1 MILFINHNLCL
12 QKVHFAVYV
21 NSLTYLCGCK
31 IKVHDLVFCLI
42 NFKKYRN
49 PAKVN
54 HEGQYCSA
62 FMVQFENCMFASQSM
77 HPGNNLK
84 GCSCSS
90 SRSDPYLAWISLLHI
105 KLFSTPCSPTA
116 KILHIL
122 KTKLLSIPV
131 YSSPCFLLKIMDLE
145 ISWTSFFVGL
155 SNVLIRKSGPST
167 DQRQLNLMIWYYL
180 SPSMQ

>member
-1 MILFINHNLCL
+1 M
-12 QKVHFAVYV
+12 K
-21 NSLTYLCGCK
+21 
-31 IKVHDLVFCLI
+31 D
-42 NFKKYRN
+42 
-49 PAKVN
+49 
-54 HEGQYCSA
+54 SA

-77 HPGNNLK
+77 HPAGNNLK

-105 KLFSTPCSPTA
+105 KLFSTPRSPAA

-145 ISWTSFFVGL
+145 NILAQFLCWSLKCIDKKIRPVDRSTAIESDDM
-155 SNVLIRKSGPST
+155 VLFIPLNAMKST
-167 DQRQLNLMIWYYL
+167 
-180 SPSMQ
+180 

>member
-1 MILFINHNLCL
+1 M
-12 QKVHFAVYV
+12 K
-21 NSLTYLCGCK
+21 
-31 IKVHDLVFCLI
+31 D
-42 NFKKYRN
+42 
-49 PAKVN
+49 
-54 HEGQYCSA
+54 SA

-77 HPGNNLK
+77 HPAGNNLK

-131 YSSPCFLLKIMDLE
+131 YSSPCFLLKTMDLE

-167 DQRQLNLMIWYYL
+167 GQQQLNLMIWLFIRTRIYSSSAIKLGIHIIYPPQCNEINL
-180 SPSMQ
+180 IQVTKYQVRP

>member
-1 MILFINHNLCL
+1 
-12 QKVHFAVYV
+12 
-21 NSLTYLCGCK
+21 
-31 IKVHDLVFCLI
+31 
-42 NFKKYRN
+42 
-49 PAKVN
+49 
-54 HEGQYCSA
+54 
-62 FMVQFENCMFASQSM
+62 MVQFENCMFASQSM

-131 YSSPCFLLKIMDLE
+131 YSSPCFLFPFENHGPGNILDQFLCWSLKCIDKKIRPVDRSTAIESDDMIIRTRIQPSSAIKLGIHIIYPPQCNE
-145 ISWTSFFVGL
+145 I
-155 SNVLIRKSGPST
+155 NLIQVTKYQVRP
-167 DQRQLNLMIWYYL
+167 
-180 SPSMQ
+180 

>member
-1 MILFINHNLCL
+1 M
-12 QKVHFAVYV
+12 K
-21 NSLTYLCGCK
+21 
-31 IKVHDLVFCLI
+31 D
-42 NFKKYRN
+42 
-49 PAKVN
+49 
-54 HEGQYCSA
+54 SA

-105 KLFSTPCSPTA
+105 KLFSTPRSPTA

-155 SNVLIRKSGPST
+155 SNVLIRKSGPLT
-167 DQRQLNLMIWYYL
+167 DQQQLNLMIWLFIRTRIYSSSAIKLGIHIIYPPQCNQL
-180 SPSMQ
+180 DSSCQI